1 MNEILSTSSLIDIS
15 NSNCSSA
22 ELLNNSFYNDLGE
35 IMEDPKYTK
44 FFDKYFSTKLDI
56 QSTLFYMKL
65 YRELQIKY
73 KDRKG
78 IDLNKMTNIAVINYI
93 MNLPEL
99 RSSVM
104 KAIIDNYSEDYKI
117 KKVLSDSNLLTN

>member
-1 MNEILSTSSLIDIS
+1 MNKILSTSSLIDIS

-35 IMEDPKYTK
+35 IMEDPKYTN
-44 FFDKYFSTKLDI
+44 FFDKYFSTTLDI

-78 IDLNKMTNIAVINYI
+78 IEPDKMTNIAVINYI
-93 MNLPEL
+93 MNLPDL
-99 RSSVM
+99 RRSVM
-104 KAIIDNYSEDYKI
+104 KAIVDNYSDDSKI
-117 KKVLSDSNLLTN
+117 KKVISETNLLTN

>member
-1 MNEILSTSSLIDIS
+1 MNKILSTSSLIDIS